1 MMRILLFGKGGQLGR
16 ELLRALAPLGELIA
30 LDRHSS
36 GGDLSQPEAVAA
48 AVRRLQPT
56 VIVNAAA
63 YTSVDQA
70 ECEPTLARRI
80 NAECVATLAREAE
93 ALGAWLVHYSTD
105 YVFDGQGER
114 PWREEDLTEPLNVY
128 GQTKLAG
135 EQAAA
140 LCSRHLIFRVSWLY
154 AAQGRNFITTM
165 LRLGREREQL
175 AVVNDQFGAPTHT
188 ALVADCTAH
197 ALRLAWQHPEL
208 AGLYHL
214 AAAGTTSW
222 YEVARLLFEAQ
233 RAAGHALTLC
243 ALHPIPSGEYPC
255 PAKRPLNSRLN
266 TEKFVHTF
274 GLTLPHWQSEL
285 ERVLAGIL
293 TAASP

>member
-1 MMRILLFGKGGQLGR
+1 MRILLFGKGGQLGH

-30 LDRHSS
+30 LDRHMP

-48 AVRRLQPT
+48 AVRRLRPT

-63 YTSVDQA
+63 YTAVDQA
-70 ECEPTLARRI
+70 EREPALARRI
-80 NAECVATLAREAE
+80 NSECVATLAREAE
-93 ALGAWLVHYSTD
+93 AIGAWLVHYSTD
-105 YVFDGQGER
+105 YVFDGQGDC
-114 PWREEDLTEPLNVY
+114 PWREEDPTAPLNVY

-140 LCSRHLIFRVSWLY
+140 RCTRHLIFRVSWLY
-154 AAQGRNFITTM
+154 AAHGRNFITTM

-175 AVVNDQFGAPTHT
+175 AVVNDQFGAPTHA

-197 ALRLAWQHPEL
+197 ALRLAWQQPEL

-222 YEVARLLFEAQ
+222 YEVAHLLFDAQ
-233 RAAGHALTLC
+233 RTAGHPLTLG

-255 PAKRPLNSRLN
+255 PARRPHNSRLN
-266 TEKFVHTF
+266 TEKFAHTF

-285 ERVLAGIL
+285 ERVLAGML
-293 TAASP
+293 ATSPP